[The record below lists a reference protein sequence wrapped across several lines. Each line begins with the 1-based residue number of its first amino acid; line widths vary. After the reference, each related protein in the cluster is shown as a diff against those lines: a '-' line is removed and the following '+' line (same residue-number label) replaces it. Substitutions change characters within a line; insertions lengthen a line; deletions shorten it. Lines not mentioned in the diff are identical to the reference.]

1 MKLSFRISQLPP
13 KLRFLSNCSF
23 FFQPFALSS
32 VIQAAERG
40 LFTNYLTLESANMLL
55 SDSLLFYVETLYR
68 KETIVD
74 CIERCLKRGEC
85 FLSTLPTTLLAFF
98 AIHSKLFL
106 YVTILLLCID
116 LYVYVV
122 V

>member
-1 MKLSFRISQLPP
+1 
-13 KLRFLSNCSF
+13 
-23 FFQPFALSS
+23 
-32 VIQAAERG
+32 
-40 LFTNYLTLESANMLL
+40 MLL
-55 SDSLLFYVETLYR
+55 SDNLLFLCGNTLYR

-106 YVTILLLCID
+106 YVTNLLLCID
-116 LYVYVV
+116 L
-122 V
+122 